1 MSINAIII
9 GQNYSTSI
17 GIINAIGI
25 DGYRSATIKRVTHK
39 PLFPTPELVSKYI
52 EKYEYTAVRPGKQ
65 LIDVMINQ
73 YAQRDNKIVIIPSDD
88 YCAALIDKYRRQLA
102 PFFVIPGIENGP
114 SVEYIMDKEE
124 QKKAAIR
131 HGILTARYSLIHIE
145 EDTYELPEIKFPCI
159 TKPKKSIEGSKKNIR
174 VCQDNNE
181 LEEVLANV
189 IKSGGKDILAE
200 EIINYEHEYTVPGLA
215 LPRCVYIPALL
226 KKTHIGQGEH
236 RGVTGAGEVVPI
248 ENSITIIENIKK
260 LILDIGFVGI
270 FDVEL
275 FEKDNQYYFNELN
288 LRNGAAGYAL
298 TAAGAN
304 IPAAYMEWAK
314 TGKTKFS
321 FKPESLSF
329 VSEKVILESYEAGLI
344 SWHDYKKIV
353 KSADVRLVNN
363 INDKS
368 SRRAFRLLECKAILR
383 VLRNKIRKKLIWNQ

>member
-1 MSINAIII
+1 MSIDAIIL

-39 PLFPTPELVSKYI
+39 LLFPTPELVSKYI
-52 EKYEYTAVRPGKQ
+52 EKYEYIGVRPGKQ
-65 LIDVMINQ
+65 LIDLLINQ
-73 YAQRDNKIVIIPSDD
+73 YAQNDNKIVIIPSDD
-88 YCAALIDKYRRQLA
+88 YCAAIVDKYRNQLA
-102 PFFVIPGIENGP
+102 SFFVIPGIENGP
-114 SVEYIMDKEE
+114 SVEFIMDKEE

-131 HGILTARYSLIHIE
+131 HDILTARYRLIRIE
-145 EDTYELPEIKFPCI
+145 DDSYELPDIKFPCI
-159 TKPKKSIEGSKKNIR
+159 TKPKKSIEGSKKNI
-174 VCQDNNE
+174 CICHNKKE
-181 LEEVLANV
+181 LDEVLANV

-200 EIINYEHEYTVPGLA
+200 EIINYEYEYTVPGLA
-215 LPRCVYIPALL
+215 LPGCVYIPALL
-226 KKTHIGQGEH
+226 RKTRIGQGEH

-248 ENSITIIENIKK
+248 HNNITIIENIKK

-298 TAAGAN
+298 TAAGVN

-344 SWHDYKKIV
+344 SWNDYKQIV
-353 KSADVRLVNN
+353 KNADVRLVNN
-363 INDKS
+363 ISDKRC
-368 SRRAFRLLECKAILR
+368 RRAFRLLEGKAILR